1 MVKYIK
7 VDLYEFPNEDGNYTN
22 NGIYV
27 SLLSSSSE
35 DIINTTI
42 TAGGS
47 DICIMGVVI
56 AVSTITT
63 LEQEKEKGQRNK
75 YIDREIPIYRIRLMN
90 NINKLST

>member
-63 LEQEKEKGQRNK
+63 LEQEKEKRQRNK
-75 YIDREIPIYRIRLMN
+75 
-90 NINKLST
+90 

>member
-42 TAGGS
+42 IAGGS
-47 DICIMGVVI
+47 AICIMGVVI
-56 AVSTITT
+56 AVSAIIT
-63 LEQEKEKGQRNK
+63 LEQEKEKRAK
-75 YIDREIPIYRIRLMN
+75 
-90 NINKLST
+90 K

>member
-47 DICIMGVVI
+47 AICIMGVDI
-56 AVSTITT
+56 AVSAIIT
-63 LEQEKEKGQRNK
+63 LEQEKEKRAK
-75 YIDREIPIYRIRLMN
+75 
-90 NINKLST
+90 K